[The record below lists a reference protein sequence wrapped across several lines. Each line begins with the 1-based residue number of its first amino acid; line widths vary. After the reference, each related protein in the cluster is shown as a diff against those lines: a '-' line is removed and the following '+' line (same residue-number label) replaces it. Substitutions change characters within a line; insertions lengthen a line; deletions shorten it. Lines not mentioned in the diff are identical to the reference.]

1 MLVIPDARDKWQ
13 EMPVG
18 GPWAKEMVVAANL
31 GKLLETAASVDII
44 SSFPQSW
51 VLCLHLFA
59 SVWSCFLLILG
70 NVSRVI
76 QVCWRKISRY
86 NEVSLA
92 SAGNVTSCDIM
103 WYLDCWQMCFGEV
116 GNIIFS
122 VCVSGGGSFQANQ
135 FIGGRQAISW
145 SHKGVFLAFWPLF
158 DVGCNCLVKLL
169 WHFLRRVAHTMEWL
183 GILRKT
189 LLKSI
194 AHLKIGARQSRGEK
208 TWIRY
213 DDMNDFSRED
223 IVTHCDTPWL
233 FVWNRFDELIPFDC
247 FDIIRCPN
255 ASGDYLLLRWRCV
268 LPYSRRQSWWRCLE
282 PREVAFIC

>member
-1 MLVIPDARDKWQ
+1 
-13 EMPVG
+13 
-18 GPWAKEMVVAANL
+18 
-31 GKLLETAASVDII
+31 
-44 SSFPQSW
+44 
-51 VLCLHLFA
+51 
-59 SVWSCFLLILG
+59 
-70 NVSRVI
+70 
-76 QVCWRKISRY
+76 
-86 NEVSLA
+86 
-92 SAGNVTSCDIM
+92 
-103 WYLDCWQMCFGEV
+103 MCFGEV
-116 GNIIFS
+116 GNIMFS
-122 VCVSGGGSFQANQ
+122 VSVSGGGSFQANQ

-194 AHLKIGARQSRGEK
+194 AHLKTEARQSRGEK

-213 DDMNDFSRED
+213 DDMNDFSHED

-268 LPYSRRQSWWRCLE
+268 LPYTRRQSWWRCLE
-282 PREVAFIC
+282 PMAALICRTNIHDSKCISSWFRVDFHLVDLCFGIWTLDRFLLEKILVASYFPRHVHQGKAVVRGGCLTVIKL